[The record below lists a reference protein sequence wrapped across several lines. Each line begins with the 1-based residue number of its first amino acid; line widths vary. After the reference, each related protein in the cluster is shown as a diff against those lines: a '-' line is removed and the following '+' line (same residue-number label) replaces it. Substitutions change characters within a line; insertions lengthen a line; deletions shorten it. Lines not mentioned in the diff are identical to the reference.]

1 MRRRRNVY
9 QSTPWQS
16 VGNTLSMI
24 TIKRIW
30 SRRRRR
36 AYHWHCRIKGGLA
49 KDKLD
54 KMTTYVMPKNLAA
67 SSKWALKNLKDWHSD
82 YKSRYPDMCPQEI
95 LTPYCSK
102 ENLNKWLSTFAVE
115 TRNHQ
120 GKPYPPKTIYSLLC
134 GILREMRNTNPHYP
148 NFLNKEDSEFSTF
161 HTTLDNLFKSL
172 RNDGFGSSSLGT
184 EGISSEEEDMLCK
197 SGVINLKTPKGLP
210 RAAFYICGKCFCLR
224 GGSEHRNLTLS
235 HFQRLD
241 KPDRYVYQERVS
253 KNKPGGFKQLQMEHK
268 VVSIVANQSAG
279 DRCPVF
285 VLDLYISKLPDKAKC
300 IVHHFLRYP
309 KILMI
314 LGLHLLQLAKIL
326 WQTWSKRCVR
336 KLG

>member
-1 MRRRRNVY
+1 
-9 QSTPWQS
+9 
-16 VGNTLSMI
+16 MI

-134 GILREMRNTNPHYP
+134 GILHEMRNTNPHYP